1 MAYSKARRLA
11 DIMSTSAGIPTASI
25 QDDAI
30 TSAKVADDA
39 VVQAAVADDAVDEA
53 RLQISNTGTN
63 GHALTYQSGNTG
75 KLTWASVGVSGISS
89 SADATAINIDSSER
103 VTMTSQ
109 PYFCMRATET
119 SSIDGNGSWTTI
131 GTLGSGL
138 WTNNSGDNYGFNVGS
153 HFDTATGQF
162 TAPVAGVYSFTTVI
176 RIQSWSG
183 SYYNV
188 QFWIDD
194 SYGGAQSIIDS
205 DAISSYHSLQ
215 LTEAIKLDATD
226 TVEVRVYNSGDSSYT
241 IDNCSYFCGYL
252 VH

>member
-1 MAYSKARRLA
+1 MALTKLNTHGIGADVILA
-11 DIMSTSAGIPTASI
+11 EDIASNAVTI
-25 QDDAI
+25 AELGDQAV
-30 TSAKVADDA
+30 SEAKM
-39 VVQAAVADDAVDEA
+39 
-53 RLQISNTGTN
+53 QISNAGTN
-63 GHALTYQSGNTG
+63 GQFLSKQSGNTG
-75 KLTWASVGVSGISS
+75 GLTWADGITGITS

-119 SSIDGNGSWTTI
+119 SSIGNSGSWFTI
-131 GTLGSGL
+131 GGLGSGL

-153 HFDTATGQF
+153 HFNTTTGKF
-162 TAPVAGVYSFTTVI
+162 TAPVAGVYSFTTVV

-183 SYYNV
+183 SYYIV
-188 QFWIDD
+188 QFWIND
-194 SYGGAQSIIDS
+194 SYGGSQSIIDS

-215 LTEAIKLDATD
+215 ITEAIKLDATD
-226 TVEVRVYNSGDSSYT
+226 TVEVRVYNAGDSSYT

>member
-1 MAYSKARRLA
+1 MALTKLNTHGIGADVILA
-11 DIMSTSAGIPTASI
+11 EDIASNAVTI
-25 QDDAI
+25 AELGDQAV
-30 TSAKVADDA
+30 SEAKM
-39 VVQAAVADDAVDEA
+39 
-53 RLQISNTGTN
+53 QISNAGTN
-63 GHALTYQSGNTG
+63 GQFLSKQSGNTG
-75 KLTWASVGVSGISS
+75 GLTWADAGITGITS

-119 SSIDGNGSWTTI
+119 SSIGNSGSWFTI
-131 GTLGSGL
+131 GALGSGL

-153 HFDTATGQF
+153 HFNTTTGKF
-162 TAPVAGVYSFTTVI
+162 TAPVAGVYSFTTVV

-183 SYYNV
+183 SYYIV

-194 SYGGAQSIIDS
+194 SYGGSQAIIDS
-205 DAISSYHSLQ
+205 DAVSSYHSLQ
-215 LTEAIKLDATD
+215 ITEAIKLDATD
-226 TVEVRVYNSGDSSYT
+226 TVEVRVYNAGDSSYT